1 MTFANVM
8 TLFGGIAMFIFGMN
22 EMGDNLKEMAGNYL
36 KKILAKLTEKRIIA
50 VLVGAGL
57 TALIQSSNAMCAM
70 VVGFV
75 NAGLMQLERSV
86 GIIIGAKIGTTITG
100 QLIAFNISEYAPL
113 LIFIGV
119 VFTMF
124 FKNQKVKYFGNVI
137 ASLGVLFMGL
147 GLMKTSMEPLKELDW
162 FLDIVKSLYNP
173 LLGILFGIVFTSIM
187 QSVSAS
193 VGILQMLLLSGAM
206 DFKPALFIMLGMNI
220 GASIAPILASIGGRK
235 DAKRVAAIVVEIE
248 VIGAIV
254 FTLAVLLFPQV
265 IELLQ
270 MTSDNPSR
278 QMANA
283 NTIFS
288 IVMCLVTFPIA
299 PFIAWFSRKIVPGV
313 DKEKEDGKLEFVT
326 ESGLKDSSTAI
337 PQIDAE
343 VRRMESLTKQNLK
356 IATDTFF
363 AAETYDK
370 DKFMVTE
377 RTIDFLNKAITDALI
392 RCSSLKLTDEEA
404 EHVGH
409 LFHVITDLERIGDHA
424 ENLIDYANRMIDED
438 KPFSE
443 EAKVELK
450 ELIVMT
456 THILDDASIHLF
468 DPSQEAYNNIYLQ
481 EAAIDD
487 LVDMMKD
494 NHIKRLHEST
504 CHSSQGL
511 IFVESLTD
519 LERISDHAL
528 NIAQAATVRYH
539 YNGPD
544 APPVPEYEDD
554 D

>member
-1 MTFANVM
+1 MTFTNVA
-8 TLFGGIAMFIFGMN
+8 TLLGGIAMFIFGMN
-22 EMGDNLKEMAGNYL
+22 SMSDNLKDMAGNYL
-36 KKILAKLTEKRIIA
+36 KKILAKLTEKRIVA

-57 TALIQSSNAMCAM
+57 TALIQSSNAICSM

-86 GIIIGAKIGTTITG
+86 GIIIGSKIGTTITG
-100 QLIAFNISEYAPL
+100 QLIAFHISDYATI
-113 LIFIGV
+113 LIFAGV
-119 VFTMF
+119 VITMF
-124 FKNQKVKYFGNVI
+124 ISNKRVKYFGNVI
-137 ASLGVLFMGL
+137 ASLGILFLGL
-147 GLMKTSMEPLKELDW
+147 GLMESSMEPLKDLAW
-162 FLDIVKSLYNP
+162 FQNMVASLENP
-173 LLGILFGIVFTSIM
+173 LLGVLFGVVFTTIM

-193 VGILQMLLLSGAM
+193 VGILQMMMLAGIIGFA
-206 DFKPALFIMLGMNI
+206 PAFYVMMGMNI

-235 DAKRVAAIVVEIE
+235 DAKRVAAIVVELQVVGTIFFL
-248 VIGAIV
+248 IMC
-254 FTLAVLLFPQV
+254 LFFPV
-265 IELLQ
+265 TEWLQ
-270 MTSDNPSR
+270 STSSDPSR

-283 NTIFS
+283 NTIYN
-288 IVMCLVTFPIA
+288 IVMAVVTFPLAVPIVKL
-299 PFIAWFSRKIVPGV
+299 SRLIIRGE
-313 DKEKEDGKLEFVT
+313 DKESEDGKLEFIT
-326 ESGLKDSSTAI
+326 EAGIKTANTAI

-343 VRRMESLTKQNLK
+343 VRRMETLTKQNLK

-363 AAETYDK
+363 ATDTYDK
-370 DKFMVTE
+370 DKFMKTE

-392 RCSSLKLTDEEA
+392 RCSSLKLTDKEA
-404 EHVGH
+404 DHVGR
-409 LFHVITDLERIGDHA
+409 LFHVVTDLERVGDHA
-424 ENLIDYANRMIDED
+424 ENLLDYANRMIEED
-438 KPFSE
+438 KPFSDD
-443 EAKVELK
+443 AKIELK

-456 THILDDASIHLF
+456 THIIDDACVHLF

-494 NHIKRLHEST
+494 NHVKRLHDSL

-544 APPVPEYEDD
+544 APPLPEYEDNNH
-554 D
+554 